1 MSIETNTDF
10 VKEDGEMGKEKT
22 KKNPAM
28 RMMAYI
34 VPHWHLVAAFKMAGV
49 VKLSMPLILPQVIG
63 YFADELLISANCMT
77 DTEKMNE
84 ILKWL
89 LLLLGVYTLIY
100 IPAAFI
106 RQAGS
111 MEVANRIMNQM
122 RCEEFAHLQRMSAAF
137 HSKNQSGSL
146 VTRVSSDIEQVHDLI
161 WGVVTNIWI
170 DGITIIIYI
179 VLLCRINVFLTIV
192 ACLAL
197 PASVMVTKQI

>member
-1 MSIETNTDF
+1 
-10 VKEDGEMGKEKT
+10 MGKEKT

-34 VPHWHLVAAFKMAGV
+34 VPHWHLVAASTMAGV

-63 YFADELLISANCMT
+63 YFADELLIPANCMT

-111 MEVANRIMNQM
+111 IEVANRIMNQM
-122 RCEEFAHLQRMSAAF
+122 RCEVFAHLQRMSAAF
-137 HSKNQSGSL
+137 HSKNQSG
-146 VTRVSSDIEQVHDLI
+146 DK
-161 WGVVTNIWI
+161 N
-170 DGITIIIYI
+170 
-179 VLLCRINVFLTIV
+179 
-192 ACLAL
+192 
-197 PASVMVTKQI
+197 

>member
-34 VPHWHLVAAFKMAGV
+34 VPHW
-49 VKLSMPLILPQVIG
+49 
-63 YFADELLISANCMT
+63 
-77 DTEKMNE
+77 
-84 ILKWL
+84 
-89 LLLLGVYTLIY
+89 
-100 IPAAFI
+100 
-106 RQAGS
+106 
-111 MEVANRIMNQM
+111 
-122 RCEEFAHLQRMSAAF
+122 HLQRMSAAF